1 VLSSLG
7 VPEDDSE
14 LPAELPLQ
22 LVDLLPLD
30 PFHPLVRLL
39 TVLEPF
45 LGGLDREEAEP
56 SAGLE
61 GAIEQPCEV
70 PQRLVMRPPTV
81 EVGEA
86 GCHRCVLTS
95 STQKSVFLG
104 RPSVE
109 VHFRPAAERLCHR
122 VRVTRRV
129 HRTARRVTPER
140 VDSYP
145 RRVTRIHPPGSLDRL
160 GTAGG
165 ERYGRG
171 MGEERS
177 PNGRQGRPLRA
188 VIADDDALARRMVR
202 DVLERAGISVVA
214 EAHDGREAVELVRYH
229 RPDIALL
236 DVIMPHLDGIAA
248 TRRIVADIPGQVV
261 ILLTHSEDED
271 LGVLGLRAGA
281 TGYLSKEVDLQAL
294 PRALEGAL
302 AGEAAISR
310 SMAKRII
317 EQLRLQPER
326 GRGLRPVESPLTS
339 REWQV
344 LDLLCEQRTTEQI
357 AETLVLSQETVRT
370 HVKRILRKL
379 GVKSRREAVEVADRL
394 RLGPG

>member
-1 VLSSLG
+1 VLSTLG
-7 VPEDDSE
+7 VREDDPE
-14 LPAELPLQ
+14 LLAELPLQ

-30 PFHPLVRLL
+30 PFHPLVRPLA
-39 TVLEPF
+39 VLEPV
-45 LGGLDREEAEP
+45 LGGLDREEPEL

-61 GAIEQPCEV
+61 GSIEQPGEV
-70 PQRLVMRPPTV
+70 PQRRVMRPATV

-86 GCHRCVLTS
+86 GFHECVLTS
-95 STQKSVFLG
+95 STKESLFLG

-109 VHFRPAAERLCHR
+109 VLFRPAAERLCDR
-122 VRVTRRV
+122 VRVTRRIPPD
-129 HRTARRVTPER
+129 RPRGDSGA

-145 RRVTRIHPPGSLDRL
+145 TRVTRVHPPRARDRL
-160 GTAGG
+160 GTAPG
-165 ERYGRG
+165 ERYGRC

-248 TRRIVADIPGQVV
+248 TRRIVADIPDQVV

-281 TGYLSKEVDLQAL
+281 IGYLSKEVDLQAL

-317 EQLRLQPER
+317 EHLRLQPER

-379 GVKSRREAVEVADRL
+379 GVKSRREAVEAADRL
-394 RLGPG
+394 RLG